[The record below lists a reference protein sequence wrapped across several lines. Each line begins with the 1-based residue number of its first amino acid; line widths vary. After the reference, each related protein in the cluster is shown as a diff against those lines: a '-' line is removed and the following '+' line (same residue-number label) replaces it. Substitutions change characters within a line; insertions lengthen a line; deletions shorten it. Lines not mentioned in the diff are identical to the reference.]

1 MKMVKPGIAA
11 SEPVIAGSHA
21 AAIALRTG
29 TRPVRAQRVD
39 HRGETRECS
48 AQG

>member
-29 TRPVRAQRVD
+29 TRPVRQRVD